1 MDTYAL
7 VRNSPA
13 GFPALAACIRPGAR
27 ALVPAAAC
35 VRSRVRATFSP
46 ANALEG
52 FTVGPASAGATPHFR
67 GTAMQQLFF
76 KKFPCGR
83 IGGAATGGSIEN
95 SRLMRRNEADPGIV
109 GITGAATRNA

>member
-13 GFPALAACIRPGAR
+13 GFPALAACIRPGGR

-35 VRSRVRATFSP
+35 VGSRARATFSP

-52 FTVGPASAGATPHFR
+52 FTVGPASAGATPHFL
-67 GTAMQQLFF
+67 GAAVQQLFY
-76 KKFPCGR
+76 KEIPAGR
-83 IGGAATGGSIEN
+83 FEVAATGGSIEN

-109 GITGAATRNA
+109 GITGAAPRNA